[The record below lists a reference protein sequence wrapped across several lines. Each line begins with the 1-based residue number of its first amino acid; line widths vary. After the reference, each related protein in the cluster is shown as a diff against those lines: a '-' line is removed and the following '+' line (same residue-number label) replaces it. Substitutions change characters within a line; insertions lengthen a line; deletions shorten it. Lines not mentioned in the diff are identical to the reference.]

1 MLWKKRNSNRS
12 FALNH
17 VMPALNLIQGPRH
30 LLYCLIS
37 VALAVN
43 FVGCANEVSVD
54 QKFVNL
60 FVELRVTEIT
70 YGKDSPMSRL
80 VRQDAL
86 KAAGYTREQFL
97 AKTEE
102 ILNDERQWVP
112 FQKAVNAR
120 IDSLLAL
127 PADDN
132 AAGATVKGSPVNKA
146 PGQPPHAAPSRKS
159 VPQMPAHK
167 GGVP

>member
-1 MLWKKRNSNRS
+1 M
-12 FALNH
+12 F
-17 VMPALNLIQGPRH
+17 RH
-30 LLYCLIS
+30 LLYVLI
-37 VALAVN
+37 
-43 FVGCANEVSVD
+43 FVFLIGCAQEVTVD

-60 FVELRVTEIT
+60 FVELRVIEMT
-70 YGKDSPMSRL
+70 YGKEAPIGRL

-120 IDSLLAL
+120 IDSLLAS
-127 PADDN
+127 ASGNDD
-132 AAGATVKGSPVNKA
+132 AEDAPKEPVKKA
-146 PGQPPHAAPSRKS
+146 PPKR
-159 VPQMPAHK
+159 
-167 GGVP
+167 GGDD

>member
-1 MLWKKRNSNRS
+1 MKFSENKANVIT
-12 FALNH
+12 APKH
-17 VMPALNLIQGPRH
+17 VMPGLTRH
-30 LLYCLIS
+30 LLYSLIFF
-37 VALAVN
+37 ALVLN

-60 FVELRVTEIT
+60 FVELRVAEMT
-70 YGKDSPMSRL
+70 YGKDSPMGRL

-97 AKTEE
+97 AKTDE
-102 ILNDERQWVP
+102 ILNDERQWVS

-120 IDSLLAL
+120 IDSLLTPPTGEKA
-127 PADDN
+127 N
-132 AAGATVKGSPVNKA
+132 GATVKTAPVKM
-146 PGQPPHAAPSRKS
+146 Q
-159 VPQMPAHK
+159 PQMPAHK

>member
-1 MLWKKRNSNRS
+1 MK
-12 FALNH
+12 A
-17 VMPALNLIQGPRH
+17 RH

-37 VALAVN
+37 FALAVN
-43 FVGCANEVSVD
+43 FIGCANEVSVD

-60 FVELRVTEIT
+60 FVELRVAEIT
-70 YGKDSPMSRL
+70 YGKDSPIGRL

-86 KAAGYTREQFL
+86 KAAGYTREQFI
-97 AKTEE
+97 AKTDE

-120 IDSLLAL
+120 IDSLLA
-127 PADDN
+127 PPPDPN
-132 AAGATVKGSPVNKA
+132 AAANATDAGNPA
-146 PGQPPHAAPSRKS
+146 PKMGNGPKNP

-167 GGVP
+167 GGVH

>member
-1 MLWKKRNSNRS
+1 MKFSENKANVITAPKR
-12 FALNH
+12 
-17 VMPALNLIQGPRH
+17 VMPGLTRH
-30 LLYCLIS
+30 LLYVLF
-37 VALAVN
+37 VL

-54 QKFVNL
+54 QKFVDL

-70 YGKDSPMSRL
+70 YGKDSPMGRL

-120 IDSLLAL
+120 IDSLLTPPQAAAVEAKDAAQKGNGPKAHL
-127 PADDN
+127 PKIPASQN
-132 AAGATVKGSPVNKA
+132 
-146 PGQPPHAAPSRKS
+146 
-159 VPQMPAHK
+159 QMPAHK
-167 GGVP
+167 GGVH

>member
-1 MLWKKRNSNRS
+1 MKS
-12 FALNH
+12 
-17 VMPALNLIQGPRH
+17 RH

-37 VALAVN
+37 FALAVN

-54 QKFVNL
+54 QKFVDL
-60 FVELRVTEIT
+60 FVELRITEIT
-70 YGKDSPMSRL
+70 YGKDSPMGRL

-120 IDSLLAL
+120 IDSLLTPPQAAAVEAKDAAQKGNGPKARL
-127 PADDN
+127 PKIPAN
-132 AAGATVKGSPVNKA
+132 QN
-146 PGQPPHAAPSRKS
+146 
-159 VPQMPAHK
+159 QMPAHK
-167 GGVP
+167 GGVH